1 MRTFIFFLICF
12 MSAFFGWAQESETSQ
27 NSIDLG
33 LAFGKSQG
41 TFSAGVTHD
50 WFIGKNKKLVIG
62 LGGRFT
68 AYVGQNQY
76 YVTAPAKLTSG
87 STGLGVIFK
96 EIIVTNMDTFLI
108 SKSNVFSINALID
121 LGYRFTEKFSVGFNI
136 DAIGFSFGGERNG
149 NYVNGSQGQ
158 ISPAK
163 PTTFNA
169 LLTSDNDLGSLN
181 SELYAKYKINE
192 KWSAKAG
199 LQFLFTEYTTNSQ
212 VQQLPEPNDRF
223 RNKALMFM
231 IGTSIKL
238 K

>member
-1 MRTFIFFLICF
+1 
-12 MSAFFGWAQESETSQ
+12 
-27 NSIDLG
+27 
-33 LAFGKSQG
+33 
-41 TFSAGVTHD
+41 
-50 WFIGKNKKLVIG
+50 
-62 LGGRFT
+62 
-68 AYVGQNQY
+68 
-76 YVTAPAKLTSG
+76 
-87 STGLGVIFK
+87 
-96 EIIVTNMDTFLI
+96 MDTFLI

-121 LGYRFTEKFSVGFNI
+121 LGYRFSEKFSVGFNI
-136 DAIGFSFGGERNG
+136 DAIGFSFGKERKG
-149 NYVNGSQGQ
+149 NYINGSQGQ
-158 ISPAK
+158 ISLAK

-231 IGTSIKL
+231 IGTNIKL